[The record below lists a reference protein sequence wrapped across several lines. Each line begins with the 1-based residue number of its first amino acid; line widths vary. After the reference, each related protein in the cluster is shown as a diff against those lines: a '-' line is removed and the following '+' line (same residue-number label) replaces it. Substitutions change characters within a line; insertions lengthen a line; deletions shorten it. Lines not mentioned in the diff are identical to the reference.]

1 MKNTKNGLKI
11 WQGINELV
19 KTKPT
24 KRPQPKSLHIYK
36 RIETNNV
43 KIASEFNS
51 IFNTIAAKIDR
62 RIISTS
68 FAFRNT
74 LKEPNENTM
83 FLSPTTVNEVE
94 SGIKELQDKKA
105 TGPNSIPS
113 KILKNNKDVLS
124 MPLCDLINLVFVSG
138 TFPQQ
143 LKTAKIIPFY
153 KKGDPLDWTN
163 YHPISILS
171 DLEKLIEKLIHSRM
185 NKFLEYHECFYKNQF
200 GLRKKHST
208 NHALIT
214 ITEKINM
221 SVEFF

>member
-1 MKNTKNGLKI
+1 
-11 WQGINELV
+11 
-19 KTKPT
+19 
-24 KRPQPKSLHIYK
+24 
-36 RIETNNV
+36 
-43 KIASEFNS
+43 
-51 IFNTIAAKIDR
+51 
-62 RIISTS
+62 
-68 FAFRNT
+68 
-74 LKEPNENTM
+74 
-83 FLSPTTVNEVE
+83 
-94 SGIKELQDKKA
+94 
-105 TGPNSIPS
+105 
-113 KILKNNKDVLS
+113 